1 MSTIPRLRRWA
12 LAALF
17 LPLTAL
23 ADGGTATV
31 PSTTDVPSVPNA
43 PPSNGS
49 TPAGAPAAPGTP
61 GTAAQQDWN
70 LHGQFTDVTQFHPR
84 FASPYQGVNSLT
96 PGGSAKATND
106 ITLYAGLRLW
116 QGAAVYANP
125 EIDQGFGLSNTVGV
139 AGFPSGEAYKIGASN
154 PYYQLQRLFL
164 RQVIAIGSHGTTS
177 AVSDDLNQ
185 LAGTQADDNV
195 TITIGKLSVVDI
207 FDNNRYAHDPRNDF
221 LNWSII
227 DSGAFDY
234 AANAWG
240 YTDGGAVEW
249 NQGRWTLRG
258 GFFALSSQPNG
269 TKIDT
274 TFHQFEWVSE
284 LEERHQI
291 AGHPGK
297 IRFLVYDNRGRFGAY
312 DAALAYA
319 ELIGATPSTATVRR
333 FASNP
338 GGAVNAEQEITSDL
352 GAFLRLSV
360 SNGQQE
366 AYDFTE
372 IDKSLA
378 TGLSLQGTRWHRAN
392 DTAGFALVVNGLS
405 HAAQQYFAAG
415 GTGIVIGDG
424 RLNYGTERIA
434 ETYYAYQAW
443 EHITVT
449 GDYQLVV
456 NPAYN
461 RDRGPV
467 SIFGLRLHA
476 EY

>member
-1 MSTIPRLRRWA
+1 MSIIPRLRRWA

-17 LPLTAL
+17 LPLTAF
-23 ADGGTATV
+23 ADGGTASVPDTTDNLDTTGTSSV
-31 PSTTDVPSVPNA
+31 PSP
-43 PPSNGS
+43 
-49 TPAGAPAAPGTP
+49 PAASN
-61 GTAAQQDWN
+61 AASAADTSQAWN

-84 FASPYQGVNSLT
+84 FASPYQGPNSLT
-96 PGGSAKATND
+96 PGGSDKTTND
-106 ITLYAGLRLW
+106 LTLYAGLRLW
-116 QGAAVYANP
+116 RGAAVYANP

-139 AGFPSGEAYKIGASN
+139 AGFPSGEAYKVGATN

-221 LNWSII
+221 LNWAII

-274 TFHQFEWVSE
+274 GFRQFEWVSE

-297 IRFLVYDNRGRFGAY
+297 IRFLVYDNRGRFGTY
-312 DAALAYA
+312 DAALAFA
-319 ELIGATPSTATVRR
+319 QLTGTTPSTAAVRR
-333 FASNP
+333 FASKP
-338 GGAVNAEQEITSDL
+338 GGAINAEQEITSDL
-352 GAFLRLSV
+352 GAFLRLSA

-378 TGLSLQGTRWHRAN
+378 TGLSLQGTRWNRAN

-405 HAAQQYFAAG
+405 HAAQRYFAAG
-415 GTGIVIGDG
+415 GMGIVIGDG
-424 RLNYGTERIA
+424 SLNYGTERIA
-434 ETYYAYQAW
+434 ETYYAYHAR
-443 EHITVT
+443 EHVTVT

-461 RDRGPV
+461 RDR
-467 SIFGLRLHA
+467 
-476 EY
+476 